1 MAVFPAKRQERALEL
16 KQIQVNVA
24 DLTLGMYV
32 SRLDRPWKN
41 TPFPLQG
48 FHIRASE
55 DIATLKTYCDFVY
68 IDVTKGRGLLES
80 GGPAPSGD
88 RRARIRQNSTE
99 RRKTSR
105 AVPYVDDGCPPINV
119 RRGVYEVAT
128 SLKAEAAHAQRLV
141 RDLRANLNVVSRQ
154 IARGNAD
161 DYDNLKSNVG
171 GMVESVLRC
180 PDAFTWLVRLRDKD
194 QHTHDHS
201 LRSALWAVQFA
212 RYIGMDKSEIAVLC
226 MGTLLKDIGK
236 IKIPNALLRKRDR
249 SDDEEREYQKFVEYG
264 VEMLRQT
271 RKVEPRVISVVRYHA
286 ERHNGQG
293 FPERISG
300 TKIPLLARI
309 AGIATTYDSICNP
322 REATHPLAPSRAVSS
337 LYNMRGEAFQE
348 DLVVQFIQSVGLYP
362 TGTLVELSTGDIGV
376 VVEQHPKSRLTPQV
390 AVLGRSV
397 DDLNENVYLIDL
409 KNEEAARTLMETNSN
424 LDLGSVGRIA
434 IARDLE
440 PVGYEV
446 DMVNVSTLF
455 LAETL
460 DDGKSG
466 FWRTLKEKL
475 RSSN

>member
-1 MAVFPAKRQERALEL
+1 MEL

-68 IDVTKGRGLLES
+68 IDVTKGKGVLGS
-80 GGPAPSGD
+80 NGTAAPNRD
-88 RRARIRQNSTE
+88 RRARIRQNSVD
-99 RRKTSR
+99 RRKLTR
-105 AVPYVDDGCPPINV
+105 DVPFADDGCPPINV
-119 RRGVYEVAT
+119 RRGVYEVTT

-141 RDLRANLNVVSRQ
+141 RDLRANLNVVTRQ
-154 IARGNAD
+154 IARGNVE
-161 DYDNLKSNVG
+161 DYENLKSNVS

-212 RYIGMDKSEIAVLC
+212 RYIGMDKSEISVLC

-236 IKIPNALLRKRDR
+236 VKIPNALLRKQDR
-249 SDDEEREYQKFVEYG
+249 SEEEEQEYQKYVEYG
-264 VEMLRQT
+264 VEMLRST

-293 FPERISG
+293 YPERISG

-309 AGIATTYDSICNP
+309 AGIATVYDSICNP
-322 REATHPLAPSRAVSS
+322 REARQPLSPSRAVSV

-376 VVEQHPKSRLTPQV
+376 VVEQHPNSRLTPQV

-397 DDLNENVYLIDL
+397 DNLNENVFLIDL
-409 KNEEAARTLMETNSN
+409 KDDEATRSLLEKNSN
-424 LDLGSVGRIA
+424 VDLGTVDRVA

-440 PVGYEV
+440 PLGYEV
-446 DMVNVSTLF
+446 DMANISSLF
-455 LAETL
+455 LLEGM
-460 DDGKSG
+460 DDGKG
-466 FWRTLKEKL
+466 GLWQMLKEKL
-475 RSSN
+475 RPNS

>member
-1 MAVFPAKRQERALEL
+1 MEL

-48 FHIRASE
+48 FYIRASE

-68 IDVTKGRGLLES
+68 IDVTKGRGLLDS
-80 GGPAPSGD
+80 GDPAPGGD
-88 RRARIRQNSTE
+88 RRARIRLDSPD
-99 RRKTSR
+99 RRKNFR
-105 AVPYVDDGCPPINV
+105 AVPHVDDGCPPINV
-119 RRGVYEVAT
+119 RRGVYEVTT
-128 SLKAEAAHAQRLV
+128 SLKAEAALAQRLV

-161 DYDNLKSNVG
+161 DYENLKSNVG

-180 PDAFTWLVRLRDKD
+180 PDAFTWLVRLRDSD

-212 RYIGMDKSEIAVLC
+212 RYIGMDKNEISVLC

-236 IKIPNALLRKRDR
+236 IRIPNALLRKRDR
-249 SDDEEREYQKFVEYG
+249 SEEEEQEYQKYVEYG
-264 VEMLRQT
+264 VEMLRNT
-271 RKVEPRVISVVRYHA
+271 RKVEPRVISVVRYHG

-293 FPERISG
+293 FPERIAG

-309 AGIATTYDSICNP
+309 AGIAATYDTICNP
-322 REATHPLAPSRAVSS
+322 REATHPLAPSRAVSM

-376 VVEQHPKSRLTPQV
+376 VVEQHPKSRLTPQI
-390 AVLGRSV
+390 AILGRSV
-397 DDLNENVYLIDL
+397 DNLSENVYLIDL
-409 KNEEAARTLMETNSN
+409 KNEETARTLLETNSN
-424 LDLGSVGRIA
+424 TDLGSVDRIA

-446 DMVNVSTLF
+446 DMANISALF
-455 LAETL
+455 LAETMSE
-460 DDGKSG
+460 GKGG
-466 FWRTLKEKL
+466 FWQTLKEKL
-475 RSSN
+475 RSSH